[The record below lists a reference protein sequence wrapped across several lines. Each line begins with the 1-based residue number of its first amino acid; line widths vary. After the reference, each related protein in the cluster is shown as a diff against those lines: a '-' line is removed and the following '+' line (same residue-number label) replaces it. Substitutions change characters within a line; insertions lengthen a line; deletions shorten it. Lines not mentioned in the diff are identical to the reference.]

1 MRRLELTI
9 KDKNMKKLL
18 AVCVTLVLIGP
29 PLSPHRGR
37 SSCAPP
43 TTTSGTPS
51 SRSACPLPHPPAPSS
66 TASRPAWAA
75 RTAATIP
82 ASAASPTWIAGTAST
97 GRCRAWTVRS
107 STLTPASASSNGRPP
122 ASGPSGE
129 PLTSCFGECR

>member
-1 MRRLELTI
+1 
-9 KDKNMKKLL
+9 MKKTKQKHFV
-18 AVCVTLVLIGP
+18 ADFACVCDPRAYWST
-29 PLSPHRGR
+29 SAPHRGR

-51 SRSACPLPHPPAPSS
+51 SRSACPHPHPPAPSS

-82 ASAASPTWIAGTAST
+82 ASAAGPTWIAGTAST
-97 GRCRAWTVRS
+97 GKYRVWTRRS
-107 STLTPASASSNGRPP
+107 STLTLASANSDGRLP
-122 ASGPSGE
+122 ACGPSGE